1 LSSSVLRGAALA
13 RAVLAAAALLLV
25 SGFTATA
32 AQAVTPSYGVS
43 TGTGTLTPVD
53 PTTSMVAIGSNAD
66 DEIGDIIA
74 PFPVSLY
81 GVTSTTLNVDV
92 NGYVGIGAGT
102 APNLGSDD
110 DADLLTPVVMAYN
123 SDLGTSSDGALRY
136 ETRGVAPDRQ
146 FVIQWDVAVLG
157 DANATARFQVIF
169 NEDNADVEVDY
180 GGTMS
185 TSDGWIGTKLDPLE
199 FVRPGAEAASY
210 PADGTI
216 LTYSPNNFHLT
227 ASVPARTSA
236 TPDFTGSTNHLAD
249 DVQVDVYSG
258 VATTTSGTRV
268 SGYSVTPD
276 PFDGAYSVTQATALP
291 AGTYTL
297 SVVQLSTG
305 LAKTHETFVVD
316 TTAPSGLTIGAPPA
330 RSNQPEPTFTGAAGT
345 ATGDQQPTVE
355 IHEGS
360 TVAGTL
366 AEEVTTTGGATYTG
380 TSVGLDDGTYT
391 AQAVQLD
398 ASGNESDSTPVTF
411 TVDTEPASPYFSR
424 TPPTQGPEPYFTGF
438 GSDDAG
444 DAASVSVAIF
454 AGSTAT
460 GAPLQT
466 YNNLAFDEDGRFT
479 VDGTTL
485 AEGTYTARVSQGD
498 DVGNP
503 LGTDTYT
510 FTVDATAPTL
520 TVTAPAD
527 GATTTETQPLFTGTA
542 GRAVGDDDTVEIGFY
557 AGTDLMGDPVTYAE
571 GPIAA
576 DGSWSA
582 RPTVALAAGTYTA
595 LAYLYDDAGNSVGV
609 TRTLTVVGAAAAAVV
624 PAPAAPAPVAIPAP
638 PVVVCKS
645 DRLLHK
651 SITRPSGTHLK
662 VSATINGKKIKAT
675 IGRKAIAVT
684 VDLRGKGKG
693 TYKVRVVMTRKQAN
707 GKHKTVTTTK
717 TYTYKVCL

>member
-1 LSSSVLRGAALA
+1 MSSSVLRGAALA